1 MKLEVIIMT
10 ARSKKRWVHT
20 ALFICVLIAVVTVIP
35 AYAES
40 LTLSDATLDGIDA
53 KGNITVG
60 SFSFTDNHQFDA
72 SQFKGAIHMDGF
84 VQQNVT
90 AEVNLNETQSA
101 AAIGVNIIGD
111 IASSTGQTITQT
123 NTNTATNFI
132 GGF

>member
-1 MKLEVIIMT
+1 MIAKL
-10 ARSKKRWVHT
+10 KKIWICG
-20 ALFICVLIAVVTVIP
+20 ALFICVLVAVAAVIP

-40 LTLSDATLDGIDA
+40 LALSDATLDGIDA
-53 KGNITVG
+53 KGDISVG

-72 SQFKGAIHMDGF
+72 SQYKGAIHMDGF

-90 AEVNLNETQSA
+90 AEINLNQTESA
-101 AAIGVNIIGD
+101 AATGLNVIGNINS
-111 IASSTGQTITQT
+111 ASGQTITQT